1 MAATQSYVITV
12 GTTPVPRRALS
23 TGHRVRRRGD
33 HVVRIAS
40 IDTTVVYSRSAN
52 RPGAHRVKTAGPVRR
67 ERGAHRASA
76 TTAPGRHR
84 ATRAQLRQR
93 HARRTRGA
101 LILRGVVPAF
111 VILLIGVLFVGAWF
125 SASDAVAFA
134 SIVQP

>member
-23 TGHRVRRRGD
+23 TGHRVRRRRH
-33 HVVRIAS
+33 HVIRIAS
-40 IDTTVVYSRSAN
+40 IDTTVVYSRSGH
-52 RPGAHRVKTAGPVRR
+52 RPGAHRVTTAGTVYR
-67 ERGAHRASA
+67 ERGVHRSNA
-76 TTAPGRHR
+76 TGRHR

-125 SASDAVAFA
+125 SASDAVVFA